1 MARCSLFEL
10 NETREESE
18 RESFDLKIFL
28 GKSPRKS
35 SFHPGK
41 LLQHLRFTGR
51 LEAIAFLEIIRLVQ
65 DERSKCSKVFTYYTC
80 LRLHGCHQDYYIMLK
95 RNFTQ
100 IR

>member
-18 RESFDLKIFL
+18 RESFLKIFL

-41 LLQHLRFTGR
+41 L
-51 LEAIAFLEIIRLVQ
+51 
-65 DERSKCSKVFTYYTC
+65 
-80 LRLHGCHQDYYIMLK
+80 
-95 RNFTQ
+95 
-100 IR
+100 